1 MKPTFATAILAF
13 AVTIAA
19 PANAALLQFDLTGSR
34 QASFQIDT
42 DTIPN
47 SYSSSVFGDQIQYL
61 AVPGVYGGTAET
73 ATIGFGTNIFAE
85 LNVLADGLGFT
96 QFAGPDLFS
105 GDPMHPT
112 FNLGTF
118 PLTSTVSGSSTLS
131 ISEVGSVPES
141 STWTMIILGF
151 AGAGC
156 AAFRRRSRW
165 AACRPA

>member
-1 MKPTFATAILAF
+1 
-13 AVTIAA
+13 
-19 PANAALLQFDLTGSR
+19 
-34 QASFQIDT
+34 
-42 DTIPN
+42 
-47 SYSSSVFGDQIQYL
+47 
-61 AVPGVYGGTAET
+61 VPGVYGGTAET

-118 PLTSTVSGSSTLS
+118 PLTSIVSGSSTLS

-141 STWTMIILGF
+141 STWTMIVLGF
-151 AGAGC
+151 AGVGC
-156 AAFRRRSRW
+156 AAFRRRSRG